1 MKITYHHTL
10 TLDCLPHGSIFRC
23 DDDYY
28 QHCCG
33 KYFIKTDCS
42 KIDENYNTTI
52 LCVNI
57 SNGTCCYFNRNLKIS
72 KVNYE
77 LIIEE

>member
-1 MKITYHHTL
+1 MEITYHHTF
-10 TLDCLPHGSIFRC
+10 TLDCLPPGSIFRC

-28 QHCCG
+28 PYYLG
-33 KYFIKTDCS
+33 KYFLKSDCS
-42 KIDENYNTTI
+42 KKDEHYDTII

-57 SNGTCCYFNRNLKIS
+57 SNGTYYYFNKNLKIS

>member
-10 TLDCLPHGSIFRC
+10 TLDCLSPGSIFRC

-28 QHCCG
+28 QYYRG
-33 KYFIKTDCS
+33 KYFIKSDCY
-42 KIDENYNTTI
+42 KKDENCDTII

-57 SNGTCCYFNRNLKIS
+57 SDGTYYYFNRNLKIS
-72 KVNYE
+72 KVNHE